1 MKKPGWKKWKKAAAV
16 VLLAGAGL
24 FTYSYY
30 FPNPPQPPPPPCEVT
45 ASQIG
50 PECLQSMPSEYRIH
64 NIENALIQIVADL
77 QQLSDHLCSSDEF
90 KEEDPI
96 KKQLEALKHNLLIT
110 SRHPSDTIHSDEVII
125 RVIQSRLEMLRSDND
140 KVTHQ
145 ILEGETIRPA
155 SKAEI
160 ENLVERLDTRL
171 KQLVD
176 EFNHPPDFSHHH
188 ATLETF
194 HETMEGLKEVFEL
207 LKNLC

>member
-1 MKKPGWKKWKKAAAV
+1 MKKPGWGKWKKAAAV
-16 VLLAGAGL
+16 LLLAGAGL
-24 FTYSYY
+24 FTYSHYL
-30 FPNPPQPPPPPCEVT
+30 PDPPQPPHPPCEVT

-50 PECLQSMPSEYRIH
+50 PECPQATSLEDRIH

-77 QQLSDHLCSSDEF
+77 QQLSDHLCPPDEF

-96 KKQLEALKHNLLIT
+96 KKQLEALKHNLIT
-110 SRHPSDTIHSDEVII
+110 SLHPSDTTHSDEVII
-125 RVIQSRLEMLRSDND
+125 RVIQSRLEILRRYND

-145 ILEGETIRPA
+145 ILESETIRPA

-160 ENLVERLDTRL
+160 DNLVERLDTRL

-188 ATLETF
+188 ATLETL

>member
-1 MKKPGWKKWKKAAAV
+1 MKKPGWGKWKKAAAV
-16 VLLAGAGL
+16 LLLAGAGL
-24 FTYSYY
+24 FTYSHYL
-30 FPNPPQPPPPPCEVT
+30 PDPPQPPHPPCEVT

-50 PECLQSMPSEYRIH
+50 PECRQATSLEDRIH

-77 QQLSDHLCSSDEF
+77 QQLSDHLCPPDEF

-96 KKQLEALKHNLLIT
+96 KKQLEALKHNLIT
-110 SRHPSDTIHSDEVII
+110 SLHPSDTTHSDEVII
-125 RVIQSRLEMLRSDND
+125 RVIQSRLEILRRYND

-145 ILEGETIRPA
+145 ILESETIRPA

-160 ENLVERLDTRL
+160 DNLVERLDTRL

-188 ATLETF
+188 ATLETL